1 MWEKKLLYK
10 FFFIAVIKIM
20 IKATYRRN
28 SLFGLNSQEF
38 MFMMDEQRQQAAGT
52 VVVTGYWGLTP
63 HFTSTKQRESKTE
76 MANVFKLS
84 NLPPGDNQKDHT
96 F

>member
-38 MFMMDEQRQQAAGT
+38 MFMMDEQRQ
-52 VVVTGYWGLTP
+52 
-63 HFTSTKQRESKTE
+63 
-76 MANVFKLS
+76 
-84 NLPPGDNQKDHT
+84 
-96 F
+96 